1 MVLGSALMDRDMNS
15 DVSPERLAELLGMTL
30 NGVVGEGPEAAAD
43 GDSELLEA
51 ELVGVLS
58 LDTTVLDSLPTVVGQ
73 LDRDVFA
80 GGGGALGSA
89 LTDPE
94 TGLAV
99 IRKIKLYAKKAGTD
113 NDSGARYTVA
123 VAVYYAAI
131 AAALVFHKVKIT
143 KHSVQTL
150 KAEFKVLSQ
159 KAWIS
164 KELAGL
170 FSKAAE
176 AMR

>member
-1 MVLGSALMDRDMNS
+1 MDRDMNP

-30 NGVVGEGPEAAAD
+30 NGTVGEGPETPGN

-51 ELVGVLS
+51 ELVGILA

-80 GGGGALGSA
+80 GGGGSLGSV

-94 TGLAV
+94 TGLAI

-113 NDSGARYTVA
+113 NDSGDRHTVA

-143 KHSVQTL
+143 KHSDQTL
-150 KAEFKVLSQ
+150 KTEFKVLSE
-159 KAWIS
+159 KAWMS
-164 KELAGL
+164 NDLATL
-170 FSKAAE
+170 FTKAAE
-176 AMR
+176 AVR